1 MSLIKLVNKL
11 WEEER
16 RSSKRQRRALS
27 NDRRKGKKKVFEKM
41 IDVSLT
47 DNFIPAIRLAGC
59 RRGIPNGEKLPY
71 LLSGKN
77 ERIIFLWTL
86 GGMKNDAL
94 RIHHGRNFK
103 EFGNVEEILYLNG
116 TQLSAI
122 SIITLNRNFGLALRD
137 PERTGRQKER
147 REGAMIR

>member
-1 MSLIKLVNKL
+1 
-11 WEEER
+11 
-16 RSSKRQRRALS
+16 
-27 NDRRKGKKKVFEKM
+27 
-41 IDVSLT
+41 
-47 DNFIPAIRLAGC
+47 
-59 RRGIPNGEKLPY
+59 
-71 LLSGKN
+71 
-77 ERIIFLWTL
+77 
-86 GGMKNDAL
+86 MKNDAL